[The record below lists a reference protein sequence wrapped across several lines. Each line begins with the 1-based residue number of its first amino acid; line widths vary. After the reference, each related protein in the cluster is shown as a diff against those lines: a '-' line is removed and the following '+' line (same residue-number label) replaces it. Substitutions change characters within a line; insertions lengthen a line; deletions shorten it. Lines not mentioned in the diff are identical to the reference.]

1 MGVIVCIQRR
11 PAWASRELGSMHKS
25 RFILVTA
32 CLLTLSVALW
42 GQGQG
47 GGGNTRGGTGDTT
60 GGTGGRGAG
69 QTGGQTQQQGSYGN
83 TNNRND
89 PFGTQGQD
97 PFANQMRPL
106 YLNGRVVT
114 SDGLPPSEPVVIQ
127 RVCTGN
133 TYPEGYTDTKGRFSF
148 QVGGD
153 LSMLTTDA
161 SVSGAGI
168 GQGGLGVGGGY
179 TRDGVRQVGL
189 GRYDLSAC
197 VLRAELSGYRSDD
210 IHLGMYS
217 TMGKN
222 DVGIIVLH
230 RLDGLVG
237 DVVSALTLQAPK
249 NAQKAYQSGLRE
261 LRKKKPNYK
270 KGIAQ
275 FSKAVKAY
283 PQFAAAWA
291 AMGDAKLGVD
301 DDEGAKQ
308 AFNESVK
315 HDPKYLKPYEPL
327 IRIAVEQSDW
337 QGMESLG
344 SAYLELNPNSANV
357 RFLTAIAALNSG
369 KHDKAEDMVLAMRAG
384 DGANRFPQSYQIMG
398 MIHEHRAEFE
408 KAADQYRAFVKMTA
422 EPDSQNVQQV
432 KRKLLEWQM
441 LGVIEREADET
452 AAN

>member
-1 MGVIVCIQRR
+1 
-11 PAWASRELGSMHKS
+11 MHKS
-25 RFILVTA
+25 RFIVTTA
-32 CLLTLSVALW
+32 CLLILSVALW

-47 GGGNTRGGTGDTT
+47 GGGNTQ
-60 GGTGGRGAG
+60 GGTGGAG
-69 QTGGQTQQQGSYGN
+69 GQGGQGGGQTRGQSSQQQGSYGN
-83 TNNRND
+83 NNNRSD
-89 PFGTQGQD
+89 PFGIQNQD
-97 PFANQMRPL
+97 RFANQMRPL

-114 SDGLPPSEPVVIQ
+114 SDGLPPSEPVVVQ

-161 SVSGAGI
+161 SVSGSGI
-168 GQGGLGVGGGY
+168 GQGGFGSGGAY

-222 DVGIIVLH
+222 DVGVIVLH
-230 RLDGLVG
+230 RLDGVVG
-237 DVVSALTLQAPK
+237 NVVSALTLQAPK
-249 NAQKAYQSGLRE
+249 SAQKAYQSGLRE

-275 FSKAVKAY
+275 FSKAVNAY

-291 AMGDAKLGVD
+291 AMGDAKLGID
-301 DDEGAKQ
+301 DAEGAKQ

-369 KHDKAEDMVLAMRAG
+369 KHDKAEEMVLAMRAG
-384 DGANRFPQSYQIMG
+384 DSANRFPQSYQIMG
-398 MIHEHRAEFE
+398 MIHEQRAEFE
-408 KAADQYRAFVKMTA
+408 KAAEQYRAFVKLMA

-432 KRKLLEWQM
+432 NRKLREWQM
-441 LGVIEREADET
+441 LGVIKRESGET